1 MTTTRVVLLFGG
13 RSTEH
18 EISLLSARN
27 IFLALDRSRFAPVLI
42 GIDRQGGWHLE
53 PEATLDRAQGDP
65 RGVHLDPTAPRIEPS
80 TVLRAGDVVFP
91 VLHGTYG
98 EDGTIQGLLEL
109 ANVGAD
115 ADGAV
120 AYVGAGVLGS
130 AIGMDKDVAKR
141 LLRDAGIPVVEF
153 QVLTAHRWRKDPRAV
168 LDEAAALGFP
178 LFCKP
183 ANAGSS
189 VGVSRVASAADLP
202 SAVRVALGFDQKVL
216 LERAVDAREV
226 ECAVLGNDEPVA
238 SLPGEIALA
247 PRHAFYSYD
256 AKYVDPGASEFRV
269 PAALPP
275 EVVAAVQ
282 RLAVR
287 TFQVLELAGLARVD
301 FFVERPTGRLFVNE
315 VNTMP
320 GFTALSG
327 YPKMWEASGLAVT
340 GLVTRLIDLA
350 VERARTRQALS
361 IALAESEKG

>member
-1 MTTTRVVLLFGG
+1 MMSTTRVVLLFGG
-13 RSTEH
+13 RSAEH

-27 IFLALDRSRFAPVLI
+27 VFLALDRARFTPVLV

-53 PEATLDRAQGDP
+53 PEATLTRAVGDP
-65 RGVHLDPTAPRIEPS
+65 RGVHLDPGAPLVEPS
-80 TVLRAGDVVFP
+80 SLLGRDDVVFP

-109 ANVGAD
+109 AD
-115 ADGAV
+115 V

-141 LLRDAGIPVVEF
+141 LLRDAGIPVVDF
-153 QVLTAHRWRKDPRAV
+153 QVVTAHRWRQAPLGVVAD
-168 LDEAAALGFP
+168 AAALAFP

-189 VGVSRVASAADLP
+189 VGVSRVASAAELP
-202 SAVRVALGFDQKVL
+202 AAMTAALGFDQKVL
-216 LERAVDAREV
+216 LERAIDAREV
-226 ECAVLGNDEPVA
+226 ECAVLGNDEPEA
-238 SLPGEIALA
+238 SLPGEIALSA
-247 PRHAFYSYD
+247 RHAFYSYD

-269 PAALPP
+269 PAALPA
-275 EVVAAVQ
+275 EVVSEVQ

-287 TFQVLELAGLARVD
+287 TFRVLELVGLARVD
-301 FFVERPTGRLFVNE
+301 FFLERPTGRLFVNE

-327 YPKMWEASGLAVT
+327 YPKMWEASGLPA
-340 GLVTRLIDLA
+340 GPLVSRLIELA
-350 VERARTRQALS
+350 LERARARRGLS
-361 IALAESEKG
+361 QKM